1 MDNPNRHQ
9 CILKMKIWRKITL
22 AFLVL
27 FFNQVSSQFTP
38 CSQEDGVEAVGNS
51 QCATFQVPLNH
62 MAPHGETLDVFVHKF
77 PSIQTSEGSVWLI
90 AGGPGESGAS
100 LYPLIEQ
107 FKELF
112 PNLDIYVPDH
122 RGTGLS
128 GKICPDQEAVASA
141 GGISLVGEEWGA
153 CFGYM
158 FQNQEY
164 VQTFSITNAANDL
177 KYLINET
184 SGEGKRY
191 AYGVSYGTQLV
202 LRMLQLGS
210 VELDGV
216 ILDSL
221 VPLQDDEEHDLS
233 HRSQVTDDVGRQV
246 LAHFQEMEKQ
256 QEVTLVDQLKNVL
269 LRSNND
275 SVFMKNLPNQEL
287 KHLFGMFLDI
297 PEARNRIPQVIKSL
311 YQEDFGPLN
320 SVLED
325 IQQFYQSYA
334 KYTTSPSSIPLVQVI
349 SSSENNLRTNLTKEE
364 VERESEQLLF
374 ASPLPQLL
382 AGNSMPIYQR
392 DPYFGKNPAKMP
404 RTLVIHGTL
413 DPKTH
418 LDGALKH
425 VELLSKDNP
434 IDLVKVKDA
443 PHFVALFAPDAF
455 KVSVTAFVE
464 GNPLK
469 PEMEDTHVKLKSIE
483 NGVPTKM

>member
-1 MDNPNRHQ
+1 
-9 CILKMKIWRKITL
+9 MKNWHKITL
-22 AFLVL
+22 AALVL
-27 FFNQVSSQFTP
+27 CFNQVSAQYTP
-38 CSQEDGVEAVGNS
+38 CQQENGVEVIGNS
-51 QCATFQVPLNH
+51 QCVTFQVPLDYLV
-62 MAPHGETLDVFVHKF
+62 PEGDTLELFVRKF
-77 PSIQTSEGSVWLI
+77 PSVQKSEGSVWLI

-100 LYPLIEQ
+100 LYPLIDQ

-112 PNLDIYVPDH
+112 PNMDIYVPDH

-128 GKICPDQEAVASA
+128 GKICPDQEAVAST

-164 VQTFSITNAANDL
+164 VQAFSITNAANDL
-177 KYLINET
+177 KYMINET
-184 SGEGKRY
+184 SGEEKRY
-191 AYGVSYGTQLV
+191 VYGVSYGTQLV

-210 VELDGV
+210 VKLDGV

-221 VPLQDDEEHDLS
+221 VPLQDDEKHDLS
-233 HRSQVTDDVGRQV
+233 HRSQVTNDVGRQV
-246 LAHFQEMEKQ
+246 LAHFQKIEKQ
-256 QEVTLVDQLKNVL
+256 KEVTLEKQLENVL
-269 LRSNND
+269 LRSKND
-275 SVFMKNLPNQEL
+275 GVFIKNLPKQDL
-287 KHLFGMFLDI
+287 KHLFGMFLDV
-297 PEARNRIPQVIKSL
+297 PQARNRIPQVIKSL
-311 YQEDFGPLN
+311 YQEDFEPLN

-382 AGNSMPIYQR
+382 AGNSMPVYQR
-392 DPYFGKNPAKMP
+392 DPYFGKIPAKMP
-404 RTLVIHGTL
+404 RTLVVHGTL

-418 LDGALKH
+418 LNGAWKH

-434 IDLVKVKDA
+434 VDLVKVKDA

-455 KVSVTAFVE
+455 KVSVTTFLQ